1 MAQPFLMGRL
11 QGEGG
16 QDTVVGVLRYG
27 VTMSRLVLLRACG
40 GLSGSLED
48 FGDVSVCAHS
58 SPDKP

>member
-1 MAQPFLMGRL
+1 MGRL

-16 QDTVVGVLRYG
+16 QDTVVAVLRYG
-27 VTMSRLVLLRACG
+27 VTTSPLFFVLLRACG

-58 SPDKP
+58 SPDMP